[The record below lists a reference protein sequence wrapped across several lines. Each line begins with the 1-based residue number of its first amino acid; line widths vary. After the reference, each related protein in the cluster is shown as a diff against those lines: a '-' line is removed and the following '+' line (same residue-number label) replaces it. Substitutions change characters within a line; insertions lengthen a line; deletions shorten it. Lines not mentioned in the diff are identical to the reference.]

1 MESTGEFRKLTT
13 HFFSALKSG
22 DLRLMKSLVKKT
34 PMLLQTNNGIF
45 NAFTFASIHSN
56 DALRYLFRLYKKY
69 GKKNIYEYPFENLN
83 IYGFRLIHMLVV
95 SNNKDGLEIALNNGV
110 EINSKDFEGN
120 TALNMAVMYSNP
132 EIIQILLRYGA
143 NPRIGNLFNV
153 TPLKRSIAIPRPD
166 IFAILI
172 KTNAFM
178 DLNQKQI
185 QQIYKLKNS
194 ELTTMLQK
202 EIKIQIAREK
212 YQKRKMKQLK
222 RIKKKDMY
230 LVFLCQNLEDNT
242 TLSELRKMAE
252 NYNIFYTPDTPKS
265 QLCQLISQK
274 LILSRKLLGI

>member
-1 MESTGEFRKLTT
+1 MESTGEFKKLTT